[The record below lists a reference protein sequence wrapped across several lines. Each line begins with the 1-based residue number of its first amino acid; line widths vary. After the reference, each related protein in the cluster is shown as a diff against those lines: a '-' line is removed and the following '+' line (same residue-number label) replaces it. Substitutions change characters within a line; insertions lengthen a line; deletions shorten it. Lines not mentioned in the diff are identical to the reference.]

1 MPYDSL
7 VKVQADSDTRNRIWE
22 EVFKTY
28 YDSYYQEILVH
39 DLINRWQFLDDA
51 AKCTVA
57 LTASGSAIS
66 GWALWMQPGGRWLW
80 GLLAGVG
87 AVLAIL
93 QVSLGVPARISQWR
107 DVRQYFAALRI
118 DLETFRSRM
127 RIDQAFPIGQY
138 SQEFE
143 QFRKRYGEGIPDLR
157 KDILLTSALKKKA
170 QTELDVRLS
179 DETI

>member
-1 MPYDSL
+1 MPGDSS
-7 VKVQADSDTRNRIWE
+7 VQAQVDSDTRDRIWE
-22 EVFKTY
+22 EVFQTY
-28 YDSYYQEILVH
+28 YESYYQEILVH

-93 QVSLGVPARISQWR
+93 QVSLGVAARISYWSG
-107 DVRQYFAALRI
+107 VRQYFAALRI
-118 DLETFRSRM
+118 DLETFQSRM
-127 RIDQAFPIGQY
+127 RIDQVFPIGQY
-138 SQEFE
+138 S
-143 QFRKRYGEGIPDLR
+143 R
-157 KDILLTSALKKKA
+157 
-170 QTELDVRLS
+170 
-179 DETI
+179 